1 MSDHLEGEERKKKA
15 REHFIDNQVARLSK
29 PLANTTKT
37 KEEIREEE
45 EKKFDEKDE
54 PDKERIYEK
63 FIGDQEWG
71 YARNFKL

>member
-1 MSDHLEGEERKKKA
+1 MSDHLQGEERKKKA

-45 EKKFDEKDE
+45 EKKFEESTISTIFLTDMTQFEF
-54 PDKERIYEK
+54 PDT
-63 FIGDQEWG
+63 F
-71 YARNFKL
+71 AVP

>member
-1 MSDHLEGEERKKKA
+1 MA

-29 PLANTTKT
+29 PLANTEKT